1 MTDRVDSVAVVGGAG
16 RVGLPLSLAMADRG
30 LRVVVVDRDAPRLAA
45 LRVGALPFHEEGAAA
60 LLERLRGT
68 MRFEEAPA
76 AVRGADAVVLTIG
89 TPVDEH
95 HCPDLRP
102 IFAAVDAIAPHLADT
117 KVLVL
122 RSTVAPGTSARV
134 LGRLRALGS
143 EVPLAYCPER
153 IAQGRAIEELASLP
167 QIVSGFDARAVA
179 LSRTL
184 FARLAPE
191 LVEAA
196 VGEAELAKL
205 FCNAW
210 RYVKFAAA
218 NELWQLATDAGL
230 DFGRVRDVAMQGY
243 ARMADFPQAGFVAG
257 PCLFKDA
264 MQLAASVRHRLP
276 VAHAAALVHETM
288 PDAVVAELARRM
300 PIAGATV
307 GLLGMAYKPDCD
319 DRRESLA
326 YKTRHLLEAEGARV
340 LCADP
345 YVSDPR
351 LVPLERLLAEA
362 QALVIGC
369 PHTAYRAI
377 RWSKGPV
384 VDCWGSGI
392 GGS

>member
-1 MTDRVDSVAVVGGAG
+1 MTVRVQTVAVVGGAG
-16 RVGLPLSLAMADRG
+16 RVGLPLSLALAETG
-30 LRVVVVDRDAPRLAA
+30 LSVTVVDRDAPRLAA
-45 LRVGALPFHEEGAAA
+45 LRGGALPFHEEGAAE
-60 LLERLRGT
+60 LLERLRAS

-76 AVRGADAVVLTIG
+76 AVRTADAVILTIG

-102 IFAAVDAIAPHLADT
+102 IFAAVDALAPHLGDT
-117 KVLVL
+117 AALVL
-122 RSTVAPGTSARV
+122 RSTVAPGTSAKV
-134 LGRLRALGS
+134 LGRLRALGCQT
-143 EVPLAYCPER
+143 PLAYCPER
-153 IAQGRAIEELASLP
+153 IAQGRALGELASLP
-167 QIVSGFDARAVA
+167 QIISGFDARAVA
-179 LSRTL
+179 VARAL
-184 FARLAPE
+184 FGRLAPA
-191 LVEAA
+191 LVEAS

-205 FCNAW
+205 FCNVW

-288 PDAVVAELARRM
+288 PDAVIAELARRM

-307 GLLGMAYKPDCD
+307 GLVGMAYKPDCD

-326 YKTRHLLEAEGARV
+326 YKTRHLLEGEGARV

-345 YVSDPR
+345 YVSDAR
-351 LVPLERLLAEA
+351 LVPIERVLAES

-369 PHTAYRAI
+369 PHAAYRGI
-377 RWSKGPV
+377 RWARGPV

-392 GGS
+392 GG

>member
-1 MTDRVDSVAVVGGAG
+1 MSDLETVAVVGGAG
-16 RVGLPLSLAMADRG
+16 RVGLPLSLSLAERG
-30 LRVVVVDRDAPRLAA
+30 LAVTIVDRDAPRLAA
-45 LRVGALPFHEEGAAA
+45 LRGGALPFHEEGAAA
-60 LLERLRGT
+60 LLERVRRR

-76 AVRGADAVVLTIG
+76 AVRGADVVVLTIG

-102 IFAAVDAIAPHLADT
+102 IFAVVDALAPHLAET
-117 KVLVL
+117 AALVL
-122 RSTVAPGTSARV
+122 RSTVAPGTSKKV
-134 LGRLRALGS
+134 LGRLRACGS
-143 EVPLAYCPER
+143 QVPLAYCPER
-153 IAQGRAIEELASLP
+153 IAQGRALDELSSLP

-179 LSRTL
+179 VGRAL
-184 FARLAPE
+184 FGRLAPT
-191 LVEAA
+191 LVEAS

-218 NELWQLATDAGL
+218 NELWQLATDAGI

-340 LCADP
+340 LGADP
-345 YVSDPR
+345 YVSDPG
-351 LVPLERLLAEA
+351 LVPLERVLAEA

-369 PHTAYRAI
+369 PHTVYRGI
-377 RWSKGPV
+377 RWTRGPV
-384 VDCWGSGI
+384 VDCWGSGL
-392 GGS
+392 GG